1 MKCSVYIAVSVDGYI
16 ARKDGSLD
24 WLPGADPNEQSN
36 TPAEDYGYHA
46 FIQSVDAL
54 VMGRNTFEM
63 IQSFG
68 SWPYPMDVF
77 VLTNRPLD
85 KLPDGVTNIYAV
97 QGSPS
102 DVVEQIQQKGHQ
114 HLYIDGGDTIQQFL
128 KANLISELILT
139 KVPVLIGQGISLF
152 GDSDLGK
159 DIPLKHLS
167 SQSYENGFV
176 QSHYQIIST

>member
-16 ARKDGSLD
+16 ARKDGNLD
-24 WLPGADPNEQSN
+24 WLPGADPNEQSD

-54 VMGRNTFEM
+54 VMGRNTFDM

-77 VLTNRPLD
+77 VLTNRSLD

-97 QGSPS
+97 QGSPY
-102 DVVEQIQQKGHQ
+102 DVVEQIQQKGH
-114 HLYIDGGDTIQQFL
+114 F
-128 KANLISELILT
+128 
-139 KVPVLIGQGISLF
+139 
-152 GDSDLGK
+152 
-159 DIPLKHLS
+159 
-167 SQSYENGFV
+167 
-176 QSHYQIIST
+176 